1 LKLLAKA
8 ASILPAGLEVASK
21 LQIMFE
27 SKAQA
32 DEKAQSRRRR
42 DEPSKEVC
50 NTAIGH

>member
-1 LKLLAKA
+1 LLAKA
-8 ASILPAGLEVASK
+8 ASISPAGLEVVSK

-32 DEKAQSRRRR
+32 DEKSAAYII
-42 DEPSKEVC
+42 EVCEHFEEVC